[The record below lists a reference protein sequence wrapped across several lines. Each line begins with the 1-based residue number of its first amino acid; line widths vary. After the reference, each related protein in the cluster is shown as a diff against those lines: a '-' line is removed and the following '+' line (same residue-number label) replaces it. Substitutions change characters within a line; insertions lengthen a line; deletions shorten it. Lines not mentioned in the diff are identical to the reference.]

1 MTTVETTW
9 TRPRLRPGIV
19 LGPGQWR
26 GEKLVH
32 HVKDPETGW
41 YYRVGPR
48 EHFLLARMD
57 GTRTLDEL
65 AAEYA
70 EVFHRRLGPESW
82 QQLFGMLHRRQLLDG
97 ATDPAELA
105 RLAATAAE
113 SAAKAKRGPL
123 SARIPLFDPERLFDR
138 VLPALRPVFTWW
150 FVIPALATVLALIG
164 YVALHLSELTAVVT
178 GGHRPLAA
186 ILAAVVITWAIV
198 FLHECAHG
206 LACRHFGGR
215 VTEIG
220 MMWRFPIFAPYC
232 KVDDV
237 VLFTPRRR
245 VATAFAGIFVSLL
258 ALLPFAAIWLWADP
272 GVLRDLAATIL
283 LFGTAAA
290 SIGLVPFLR
299 LDGYYMLSHALNL
312 VDLRADSYQF
322 WGRLLRGGPRT
333 VAGYRPRDRVVYAT
347 YGLASLLFGV
357 TLLVLLV
364 RYWYVS
370 LATWTSPFWA
380 VTILAVEAVLVVAAI
395 GYLYRRRARA
405 ATDEGAPEASTP
417 EPVTP
422 KASSP
427 APAAGPAPDA
437 G

>member
-1 MTTVETTW
+1 MTTVEQTW
-9 TRPRLRPGIV
+9 TRPRLRSGVV

-65 AAEYA
+65 AAAYA
-70 EVFHRRLGPESW
+70 AEFGRQLGPANW
-82 QQLFGMLHRRQLLDG
+82 QQLFAMLHRRQLLDG
-97 ATDPAELA
+97 ATDPAEIA
-105 RLAATAAE
+105 RLTATAAE
-113 SAAKAKRGPL
+113 SKAQAKRGPL
-123 SARIPLFDPERLFDR
+123 SARFPLFDPERLFDR
-138 VLPALRPVFTWW
+138 VLPALRPVFSWW
-150 FVIPALATVLALIG
+150 FVVPALAAVLALTG
-164 YVALHLSELTAVVT
+164 YVALHLTELSEAVT
-178 GGHRPLAA
+178 GGRRPVAA
-186 ILAAVVITWAIV
+186 IVAAVLITWSIV

-220 MMWRFPIFAPYC
+220 VMWRFPIVAPYC

-258 ALLPFAAIWLWADP
+258 ALLPFAAVWLWAAP

-290 SIGLVPFLR
+290 LIGLVPFLR

-312 VDLRADSYQF
+312 VDLRTDAYRF
-322 WGRLLRGGPRT
+322 WGRLLRGGPRA
-333 VAGYRPRDRVVYAT
+333 VAGYRSRDRVAYAG
-347 YGLASLLFGV
+347 YGLASLVFGV

-364 RYWYVS
+364 RYWYES
-370 LATWTSPFWA
+370 LATWVGPFWS
-380 VTILAVEAVLVVAAI
+380 VTILAVEAVLAVGAL
-395 GYLYRRRARA
+395 GWLHRRRSRN
-405 ATDEGAPEASTP
+405 ATTTDTGTVTAPGPEAT
-417 EPVTP
+417 
-422 KASSP
+422 
-427 APAAGPAPDA
+427 AGA
-437 G
+437 